1 MELAGASLH
10 GDTNTQWKL
19 CRNSVRPASRVDAT
33 AEHTLLQRGL
43 DGYDVTSLAQLLRKD
58 KALGLS
64 SYLQQHH
71 PAVQDSIGG
80 TPTDPRHLA
89 FDRNNIL
96 CHPTGGLLKTDA
108 YNSLCAK
115 YRRIFIYF

>member
-89 FDRNNIL
+89 EQ
-96 CHPTGGLLKTDA
+96 HPLPPDGRPTEDGCVQLALRQVPQDF
-108 YNSLCAK
+108 YLFL
-115 YRRIFIYF
+115 I